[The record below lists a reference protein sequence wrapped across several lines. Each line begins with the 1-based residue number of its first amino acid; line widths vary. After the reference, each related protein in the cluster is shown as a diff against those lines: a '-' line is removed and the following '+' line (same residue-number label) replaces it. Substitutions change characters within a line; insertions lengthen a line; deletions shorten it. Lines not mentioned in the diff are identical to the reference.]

1 MDNNT
6 SSADN
11 GRSGRR
17 RTRRNGV
24 RFERNPSQVVFNPED
39 AAYVVTWAKCNLS
52 REERVAKHK
61 DRSKWRPSVSA
72 MASLFDRGRI
82 ERENTVAAA
91 RAIGEAWRAGDRYLI
106 DTDGAKRATE
116 LVADLSGMCVDP
128 QSQDVIRDVRQALRH
143 LVDEIALVRFISEPE
158 ANFEA
163 SKIIPSLD
171 KAAGE
176 CLAISEFAT
185 WPTPSQRR
193 RFLYCLNKHERS
205 RVAYTLVSL
214 LFDTGACPLLSL
226 SDSRALRTVALAE
239 SGLEQDFS
247 ADGMGRFFRI
257 ALSKMQEAKQDPSI
271 RLKDMLT
278 QQQFSDCVAA
288 SQDSQ

>member
-1 MDNNT
+1 MDNKT
-6 SSADN
+6 SGADN

-24 RFERNPSQVVFNPED
+24 RFERNPSQVVFNPEI
-39 AAYVVTWAKCNLS
+39 ASYVVTWAKCNLS
-52 REERVAKHK
+52 QEERVAKQK
-61 DRSKWRPSVSA
+61 DRLKWRPSVSA
-72 MASLFDRGRI
+72 MASLFDRGRV
-82 ERENTVAAA
+82 EKENTVAAA
-91 RAIGEAWRAGDRYLI
+91 RAVGEAWRAGDRYLI
-106 DTDGAKRATE
+106 DTDGAKKATE

-128 QSQDVIRDVRQALRH
+128 RSQDVIRDIGQALRH
-143 LVDEIALVRFISEPE
+143 LVDEIALARFISEPE
-158 ANFEA
+158 TSFDE
-163 SKIIPSLD
+163 SKIVPSLE

-176 CLAISEFAT
+176 CLSIAEFAT
-185 WPTPSQRR
+185 WPAPSQRR

-239 SGLEQDFS
+239 SKLEQEFS
-247 ADGMGRFFRI
+247 AEGMGRFFRI
-257 ALSKMQEAKQDPSI
+257 ALSKMQEARRDPSI